1 MAAPQFYPA
10 LNKLISTGRLPEPV
24 KTAVDTVSNK
34 LFYKSYYVEK
44 SVYGESAYHHIVL
57 VLNSEVGL
65 NFFGGED
72 GFKLLFNPGSVSG
85 TTEIP
90 LSIYY
95 SLPILKY
102 VRQIRLDSLSS
113 VKDYFDLIV
122 KMFNLS
128 KEELFFETIDVF
140 LNDYEN
146 PVEEFVDQFNQNPDY
161 SSYPPLIYPST
172 EEYYTDVI
180 DLMSQLQDRNIDTTL
195 YVLNTYITEDS
206 IIEGF
211 NDMSMLFNRW
221 MGNFNLDTIV
231 GLFIPKISVS
241 IQALEL
247 ALAFPRTWLKPVDSQ
262 GNVIED
268 ENVRS
273 MLTYNV
279 GSMTYD
285 SEYGFEFNNIDSFD
299 LDPSQIGN
307 TGLLIQINNL
317 KFDFRTDKNIPEADA
332 DGRSKEFQGIYTDL
346 VAITL
351 PKKWFN
357 TVDNTTL
364 QVVGRNLLIG
374 TGGVSGT
381 IALETVG
388 GQPNDGAAYM
398 NVNIGSW
405 ELGFNYF
412 DLTFK
417 QNVITQSSIAGR
429 LKIPKLKDSQGN
441 DAEIYINGHFNE
453 AGDFNLTASEPEGI
467 PFTLFNFVTFN
478 FLTLELGRENDK
490 FYIGT
495 SCQIWFENQIMA
507 KLIGDQIIE
516 IPRLRVYDNGTI
528 EIVGGNGFI
537 PLNIS
542 LNLGP
547 IDMAVTGVHYG
558 STQLKYGNDMRKY
571 NYWGFDGAISI
582 DPLGIDV
589 RGDGIKYYYTTDN
602 DEYGGNGDSFIHIKT
617 LAIDLIIPG
626 TASPEAAVA
635 IIHGMLSLPDP
646 GESPEYVGE
655 VSLKLPK
662 AKIAGGVAMKM
673 QPRYPAF
680 IIDAFI
686 DLPAPIPIGPVGI
699 YGFRGLLGYR
709 YVATKEAVGLTSDD
723 RWYDYYVHPQRG
735 INKDKFIGPP
745 QSLDYTA
752 PVALG
757 AGAVIGTSFDSGT
770 VISAR
775 IMLVLS
781 LPTLFMIDGR
791 ASILSAR
798 LGLESTKEPPF
809 FAFVAWGDDSIEMA
823 MGADFKMPT
832 SNGWILK
839 IYAEVQSGF
848 FFNSPSAWYVN
859 LGTKQNPITAKVLT
873 LVTAQSYLMLS
884 AQGIEAGARVHFELK
899 KRFGPAKVH
908 LYAYL
913 EIGGNIS
920 FERPQMGGYV
930 AAGGGIDIDIWI
942 IGISLSLNAILSAEA
957 AKPFLIYAEVRF
969 RACARLGFVRVCKS
983 FTVKLKW
990 EKSKVVDYSPV
1001 SPLPSSGAVNRA
1013 NELVKGIHMLTN
1025 DTFDL
1030 KFFTAPP
1037 TVGQIDK
1044 VIPLD
1049 TYIEIKAEKG
1059 LVPGAV
1065 SGKIGGYTFAP
1076 QNCVDLIPPKR
1087 VVRGAHQLR
1096 QVKHRYSIEQIEIKA
1111 WNGNSWQDYHPF
1123 EAVVDPEN
1131 RPNVAGLRIG
1141 YWQIKEKQYDT
1152 IRILAT
1158 TPFTYMEAG
1167 EPGWHIPEVYG
1178 ITPSTLYCQEELR
1191 KETCVNVLNKPL
1203 GTVYYPPTQYIG
1215 QYINGAYFTLL
1226 NVPLP
1231 EFEDGEVTY
1240 DMSEYM
1246 EVTNA
1251 ENLHGFVKSLS
1262 FNNSNGMVIILPEPS
1277 VEVKL
1282 RFTTNAQGATIS
1294 YYKSVIDDS
1303 TSIVQYELIHQ
1314 VYKTATEINNNVIQ
1328 YTNENKPIA
1337 KVVINPD
1344 DADLVA
1350 IQQISEQI
1358 AELFETTYD
1367 NVSGEVS
1374 ITEPSNI
1381 KLYREL
1387 IRKLEELKSK
1397 GCSGGK
1403 DKPDPKL
1410 TELYD
1415 QLSELYYDHFIYP
1428 VKAVEDI
1435 IIRRDYFSSFLRR
1448 LQVFDTENPEYRL
1461 VKSMGNIYDNLVRD
1475 YDKLDYLISEYP
1487 RGRKDEEIIRAYYDY
1502 REDAI
1507 ESLNYIRQAD
1517 IKDSDCNFKI
1527 CKLYDELSNLFH
1539 QQFIY
1544 PVRRSEEVIN
1554 RHNYFIEFIRK
1565 IQIFDRENPD
1575 CFLIKSMGRLYED
1588 LVQAFDRLNYL
1599 ISVYPKGA
1607 GDEEIIRAYYDYRE
1621 SAMAVLKYLK
1631 EIGRCD
1637 NSSCESKMCELYDEL
1652 SRLFNEQFIY
1662 PVRKADEL
1670 IERQEYFIEFFNKI
1684 ELFDKENP
1692 ECGLI
1697 KSLGEIYDIYKSN
1710 SEKFNY
1716 LMSVYPK
1723 EASDED
1729 VINAYYDY
1737 RKSALDVI
1745 FNIKETGDCGCSS
1758 DPKICAL
1765 YNQLNGL
1772 YNSCFVPVQ
1781 NNKQVDQNIPCFKEF
1796 QTIVSQ
1802 VIELVADEDLISL
1815 YNRYVEVLI
1824 NIQHMV
1830 GHHEQ
1835 ILRFYMLKK
1844 YAREILILVNA
1855 LGDCNCGGDGSGSNL
1870 NCTTSLQ
1877 QICWLSLEDF
1887 QWNLTVPGSEAIE
1900 GDFED
1905 MTAAVQKVAQP
1916 VWRPNTNYYI
1926 RIQLKDDVDD
1936 GQKPSG
1942 IYNYYYGFKTVGPIG
1957 HYHKNPASG
1966 YIPPGGNADEY
1977 TLTSLRSYIDY
1988 NRSYPNADGNILRAK
2003 PLFYGNKQ
2011 CKISV
2016 FFNKPSTYH
2025 MFQTWEEYLNL
2036 PELDGQLHIAI
2047 KDPVTDV
2054 IIPYPLPVDYDE
2066 TVPFPDENGYVWDG
2080 DDNPQLPAHIQVI
2093 NNMIENGQLPCEIDL
2108 GEPIVPASSYFNVTL
2123 MNLRPQKLYT
2133 ALLYNA
2139 FEVTNNNV
2147 VSEPVHEFVFQTSR
2161 YENFEEQVNSY
2172 LIQDEE
2178 TETERQAVFTVEL
2191 NLDNAVVAKALDI
2204 VSDPDSQ
2211 INDPLGNS
2219 YQHLFDRVIEG
2230 VFEIP
2235 PVNPPLRTEFHKII
2249 NLLTGDVVA
2258 VLIKNPEPFNIP
2270 KIPLE
2275 EVEEMISVTNDGE
2288 VDNTYKVLYS
2298 KDYSQALIMHTSAK
2312 ITAEKLD
2319 FTFNYFIWN
2328 GNQYVIEDTITAQEI
2343 IING

>member
-1 MAAPQFYPA
+1 MNNQNIPLKEVISLDGIGLDVLSIINPILDRFYYQDSTLLGNYEEGYYGLHLTTNEITYIELP
-10 LNKLISTGRLPEPV
+10 LISDMGLVIGSGSILISTYFMSGEGYVSYIKIEVLKIRLPHKWIKPV
-24 KTAVDTVSNK
+24 FINNDGEFEIDT
-34 LFYKSYYVEK
+34 
-44 SVYGESAYHHIVL
+44 
-57 VLNSEVGL
+57 NSFFEISIPFGLTIKNNLEIDIINPASSDLTSL
-65 NFFGGED
+65 NF
-72 GFKLLFNPGSVSG
+72 P
-85 TTEIP
+85 
-90 LSIYY
+90 
-95 SLPILKY
+95 
-102 VRQIRLDSLSS
+102 
-113 VKDYFDLIV
+113 YF
-122 KMFNLS
+122 
-128 KEELFFETIDVF
+128 T
-140 LNDYEN
+140 
-146 PVEEFVDQFNQNPDY
+146 
-161 SSYPPLIYPST
+161 
-172 EEYYTDVI
+172 
-180 DLMSQLQDRNIDTTL
+180 
-195 YVLNTYITEDS
+195 
-206 IIEGF
+206 
-211 NDMSMLFNRW
+211 
-221 MGNFNLDTIV
+221 
-231 GLFIPKISVS
+231 
-241 IQALEL
+241 
-247 ALAFPRTWLKPVDSQ
+247 
-262 GNVIED
+262 
-268 ENVRS
+268 
-273 MLTYNV
+273 
-279 GSMTYD
+279 
-285 SEYGFEFNNIDSFD
+285 
-299 LDPSQIGN
+299 IGN
-307 TGLLIQINNL
+307 TGIIVQILNFQIDL
-317 KFDFRTDKNIPEADA
+317 SDTENIEPANI
-332 DGRSKEFQGIYTDL
+332 DGRSNRFKGIYIGQ
-346 VAITL
+346 AEIIL
-351 PKKWFN
+351 PKELKKLPN
-357 TVDNTTL
+357 QDNIKIISN
-364 QVVGRNLLIG
+364 NLLVG
-374 TGGVSGT
+374 SEGGVSGT
-381 IALETVG
+381 VG
-388 GQPNDGAAYM
+388 FSSSSEQLKT
-398 NVNIGSW
+398 NIGNWYLVLNS
-405 ELGFNYF
+405 FN
-412 DLTFK
+412 LTFK
-417 QNVITQSSIAGR
+417 QNVIVGSNISGS
-429 LKIPKLKDSQGN
+429 LKIPKLKSNSGQE
-441 DAEIYINGHFNE
+441 AYIQVNGHFNE
-453 AGDFNLTASEPEGI
+453 AGDFNLTASDPEGI

-495 SCQIWFENQIMA
+495 SCQIWFQNQVMA

-528 EIVGGNGFI
+528 EIVGGNGFL

-547 IDMAVTGVHYG
+547 IEMAVTGVHYG

-617 LAIDLIIPG
+617 LEIDLIIPG

-635 IIHGMLSLPDP
+635 IIHGMLSLPEP

-680 IIDAFI
+680 LIDAFI

-723 RWYDYYVHPQRG
+723 RWYDYYVYPPRG
-735 INKDKFIGPP
+735 IHHSKFIGPP

-884 AQGIEAGARVHFELK
+884 AQGIETGARVHFELR

-1544 PVRRSEEVIN
+1544 PVRRAEEVIN

-1637 NSSCESKMCELYDEL
+1637 NSSCESKLCELYDEL
-1652 SRLFNEQFIY
+1652 SSLFNEQFIY

-1716 LMSVYPK
+1716 LMSVYPE

-1781 NNKQVDQNIPCFKEF
+1781 NNTQVDENILCFKEF

-1815 YNRYVEVLI
+1815 YDRYVEVLI

-1877 QICWLSLEDF
+1877 QICWLSLEDY

-1905 MTAAVQKVAQP
+1905 MTAAVQKIAQP

-1926 RIQLKDDVDD
+1926 NIQLKDDVDD
-1936 GQKPSG
+1936 GQKPPG
-1942 IYNYYYGFKTVGPIG
+1942 IYNYYYGFKTVGPVG

-1977 TLTSLRSYIDY
+1977 PLTSLRSYIDY
-1988 NRSYPNADGNILRAK
+1988 NRSYPNADGNILKAK
-2003 PLFYGNKQ
+2003 PLFYGNQQ

-2108 GEPIVPASSYFNVTL
+2108 GDPIVPASSYFNVTL

-2161 YENFEEQVNSY
+2161 YENFAEQINSY
-2172 LIQDEE
+2172 IIQDE
-2178 TETERQAVFTVEL
+2178 ETERQAVFTVEL
-2191 NLDNAVVAKALDI
+2191 SLDNTVVAKALDI

-2235 PVNPPLRTEFHKII
+2235 PVNPPVRTEFHKII
-2249 NLLTGDVVA
+2249 NLLTGNVVA

-2275 EVEEMISVTNDGE
+2275 EVEEMVSVTNDGE